1 MGNEGQDNTA
11 KVIQLEDYDR
21 SLGTDELNLAEF
33 PLAALASRTV
43 PGQNTLLFE
52 DTIFDEGA
60 NAQVNRSLV
69 IAGSDH
75 FGLPTN
81 VDSDILLLL
90 VHLSNVR
97 NGFKSKRVEFSRY
110 ELIKFLG
117 WPQDGRSY
125 KRLDESLQRWTSVT
139 LHYKHAFWQ
148 RSGQK
153 WRTRSFHVLETLELR
168 GKDEIH
174 DDGLSCFTWNDVLF
188 ESFTSGNLRRID
200 LRVYFNLKLATSRQL
215 YRFLDKR
222 FYRSG
227 RLVFGLA
234 KFATEHIGLSRQY
247 DNYEIKRKL
256 GAAIRELEAIGFLR
270 KLSDT
275 ERYRK
280 LSPGKWE
287 ITLEK
292 GPGKLASVD
301 SLHQRI
307 SKELK
312 SRGVSERTAQ
322 ELASKFS
329 SEHIEAKIILHDEL
343 LQANDKRIS
352 RNPAGF
358 LAAAIRHDYASVPN
372 RRQPKQVQSKRALT
386 DVATD
391 TQSKTKIDP
400 ALESFRVFW
409 EGLPIDEQARL
420 EREAMNAAPKF
431 HRDTLERLDSSSSDL
446 KLQMRT
452 RLIQEFVAKQQPKS
466 D

>member
-11 KVIQLEDYDR
+11 KVVQLEDYDR

-33 PLAALASRTV
+33 PLASLASRTE

-117 WPQDGRSY
+117 WPHDGRSY
-125 KRLDESLQRWTSVT
+125 KRLNESLQRWCSVT
-139 LHYKHAFWQ
+139 LHYKHAWWQ

-174 DDGLSCFTWNDVLF
+174 DDGLSCFTWTDVLF
-188 ESFTSGNLRRID
+188 ESFNSGNLRRID
-200 LRVYFNLKLATSRQL
+200 LGVYFNLKLATSRQL

-227 RLVFGLA
+227 RLVFNLA
-234 KFATEHIGLSRQY
+234 QFATEHIGLSRQY

-256 GAAIRELEAIGFLR
+256 GAAIRELESIGFLR
-270 KLSDT
+270 KLSDS
-275 ERYRK
+275 ERYKK

-292 GPGKLASVD
+292 GQGKLASTGSSQQKTV
-301 SLHQRI
+301 
-307 SKELK
+307 KELM

-329 SEHIEAKIILHDEL
+329 TEHIEAKIILHDQL

-372 RRQPKQVQSKRALT
+372 RSQPKHARSKSPLNPVPINK
-386 DVATD
+386 DEKPK
-391 TQSKTKIDP
+391 SDP
-400 ALESFRVFW
+400 AQERFRVYW

-420 EREAMNAAPKF
+420 ERDAMSAAPKF
-431 HRDTLERLDSSSSDL
+431 HRDTLERLDSSSSEL
-446 KLQMRT
+446 KLQMRM
-452 RLIQEFVAKQQPKS
+452 RLIQEFVAKRTETS
-466 D
+466 A

>member
-33 PLAALASRTV
+33 PLASLASRTE

-117 WPQDGRSY
+117 WPHDGRSY
-125 KRLDESLQRWTSVT
+125 KRLNESLQRWCSVT
-139 LHYKHAFWQ
+139 LHYKHAWWQ

-188 ESFTSGNLRRID
+188 ESFNSGNLRRID
-200 LRVYFNLKLATSRQL
+200 LGVYFNLKLATSRQL

-234 KFATEHIGLSRQY
+234 QFATEHIGLSRRY

-301 SLHQRI
+301 SLHHRI

-386 DVATD
+386 DAATD
-391 TQSKTKIDP
+391 TESKTKIDP

-452 RLIQEFVAKQQPKS
+452 RLIQEFVVKQQPKS